1 MSALVLV
8 EYGPRSRTPAMRP
21 FARFARVDDQL
32 AVFRDRELGR
42 ETGRCDV
49 CGAVLRSQQDCVHED
64 GVVVH
69 LRCRSPRRAI
79 GPPPP

>member
-1 MSALVLV
+1 MSAIVLV
-8 EYGPRSRTPAMRP
+8 EYGRHLRTPAMRP

-49 CGAVLRSQQDCVHED
+49 CGGALRSQQDCVHED

-69 LRCRSPRRAI
+69 LRCRSPRPAR
-79 GPPPP
+79 PPPL

>member
-1 MSALVLV
+1 VNAVLV
-8 EYGPRSRTPAMRP
+8 EYGPRSRTPEMRP
-21 FARFARVDDQL
+21 FARFARIDDQL

-49 CGAVLRSQQDCVHED
+49 CGGALRSQQDCVHEA

-69 LRCRSPRRAI
+69 LRCRSPRPASRE
-79 GPPPP
+79 PPPL